1 MGVVDQVTQ
10 RSASA
15 SEELASTAEEMSSQ
29 AESLQQLMSFFKL
42 GDGHDGAFARRSI
55 PHVPQLPQP
64 PAPQVVL
71 PHPALTKVPH
81 TNAAS
86 GAEHGFKRF

>member
-29 AESLQQLMSFFKL
+29 AESLQQLMGFFKL
-42 GDGHDGAFARRSI
+42 GDGHDGASARQLT
-55 PHVPQLPQP
+55 PHAQLPQP
-64 PAPQVVL
+64 PAPHVVL
-71 PHPALTKVPH
+71 PHPALTKASR
-81 TNAAS
+81 TNGAS
-86 GAEHGFKRF
+86 GPDQHFKRF